1 MNLTYEEACRRL
13 GVPPNGN
20 SAMARCPAH
29 DDKRP
34 SLSLTKG
41 EDGTAIVNC
50 FVGCDWREIETRL
63 GIASGGA
70 LTPARNTATLQ
81 RLPKKPKN
89 QGPLSVAHETM
100 GCTLAQYAEAK
111 QLPIEFLKNLGL
123 RDMPYQGTPAVRIPY
138 LVSGGATAS
147 VRFRIALDA
156 KDRFRWRTGDKPQAY
171 GLWRLDTKAT
181 VTLVEGESDCH
192 TLWYHGINAV
202 GIPGANNWREDRDAP
217 YLADC
222 ERIYVVIEPD
232 QGGKAVLD
240 WIEASSIRD
249 RVWLVDLGEHKDTS
263 NLHVDDPDRF
273 NERWAEALTK
283 AEKWSDRQ
291 TALRT
296 LEAGEAFVRC
306 ADLAKS
312 PSILDRFAVDLRSLG
327 LIGEESNAK
336 LLFLALASR
345 FFKQP
350 ISVAVKGPSSGGKS
364 FLVETVLNF
373 FPNSAFYALT
383 AMSEHALA
391 YSNEPLRHRFLIIYE
406 ASGME
411 SDLQSYL
418 IRTLLS
424 EGRIRYETVEK
435 TAEGMQPRL
444 IEREGPTGLLVTTTA
459 VRLHPENE
467 TRLLS
472 LTVTDTSKQTR
483 GILRAIAEGAVNGD
497 IDCDSQ
503 PDNEW
508 HDLQMVLAAGE
519 HGVVIPYATTLV
531 ELLPPVAVRLRRDV
545 TQIFNL
551 IRAHALLHQYTR
563 TRDQNGQI
571 VANDEDYR
579 AIYDLVAPI
588 IADGVEQ
595 TVSDSVRQTVD
606 VVEELQNEG
615 MAEISNAVLAK
626 KLNLDKGATSRRVR
640 QAKHRGFIK
649 NLEDK
654 KGKPARLVIGD
665 PMPEDL
671 DVLPKPETLEEVLHC
686 CSVVGGDR
694 DHPLPPHDQWADMD
708 DQDWE
713 ERAAIL
719 EYDGGLERNEAEQ
732 QARRMALNT
741 Q

>member
-1 MNLTYEEACRRL
+1 MELAYEELCGRL
-13 GVPPNGN
+13 GVTSKGETV
-20 SAMARCPAH
+20 MARCPAH
-29 DDKRP
+29 DDKNP
-34 SLSLTKG
+34 SLSLKRG
-41 EDGTAIVNC
+41 KDGTGILHC
-50 FVGCDWREIETRL
+50 FAGCDWKEVFAALGVSWRGVSIPTRS
-63 GIASGGA
+63 A
-70 LTPARNTATLQ
+70 ATRQ
-81 RLPKKPKN
+81 RLSKTLGK
-89 QGPLSVAHETM
+89 QATQSVAPVSK
-100 GCTLAQYAEAK
+100 GCTLAQYAGAK
-111 QLPIEFLKNLGL
+111 KLPIDFLQSLGL
-123 RDMPYQGTPAVRIPY
+123 QEVSYTGIPALRIPY
-138 LVSGGATAS
+138 LSPEGQTGAI
-147 VRFRIALDA
+147 RFRIALDA
-156 KDRFRWRTGDKPQAY
+156 EDRFRWRTGDKPQAY
-171 GLWRLDTKAT
+171 GLWRLNTKAS
-181 VTLVEGESDCH
+181 VTLVEGESDSH
-192 TLWYHGINAV
+192 SLWQHGVNAV
-202 GIPGANNWREDRDAP
+202 GIPGATNWREDRDAP
-217 YLADC
+217 HLADC

-232 QGGKAVLD
+232 RGGDAVLD

-249 RVWLVDLGEHKDTS
+249 RVWLVSLGEHKDAS

-273 NERWAEALTK
+273 KERWAQALER
-283 AEKWSDRQ
+283 AEKWSERR
-291 TALRT
+291 ALQRT
-296 LEAGEAFVRC
+296 REAREALARC
-306 ADLAKS
+306 SDLAKDQN
-312 PSILDRFAVDLRSLG
+312 ILDRFETDLRTLG
-327 LIGEESNAK
+327 LIGEEANAK
-336 LLFLALASR
+336 LLFLAVVSR
-345 FFKQP
+345 FFKTP
-350 ISVAVKGPSSGGKS
+350 ISIAVKGPSSGGKS
-364 FLVETVLNF
+364 FLVETVLSF
-373 FPNSAFYALT
+373 FPGSAFYALT

-391 YSNEPLRHRFLIIYE
+391 YSNEPLRHLFLIIYE
-406 ASGME
+406 ANAME

-418 IRTLLS
+418 MRTLLS
-424 EGRIRYETVEK
+424 EGHIRYETVEK
-435 TAEGMQPRL
+435 TAEGIQPRL

-563 TRDQNGQI
+563 TRDENGQI

-615 MAEISNAVLAK
+615 MAEVSNAVLAK

-640 QAKHRGFIK
+640 QAKQRGFLK

-671 DVLPKPETLEEVLHC
+671 DVLPKPDTLEEVLHC
-686 CSVVGGDR
+686 CTANGGDR
-694 DHPLPPHDQWADMD
+694 DPLPPHDQWADMH
-708 DQDWE
+708 DQDWDV
-713 ERAAIL
+713 ERAAIM
-719 EYDGGLERNEAEQ
+719 EYDGEVPRHEAEQ
-732 QARRMALNT
+732 QVRRMVFNK
-741 Q
+741 

>member
-1 MNLTYEEACRRL
+1 
-13 GVPPNGN
+13 
-20 SAMARCPAH
+20 
-29 DDKRP
+29 
-34 SLSLTKG
+34 
-41 EDGTAIVNC
+41 
-50 FVGCDWREIETRL
+50 
-63 GIASGGA
+63 
-70 LTPARNTATLQ
+70 
-81 RLPKKPKN
+81 
-89 QGPLSVAHETM
+89 M

-111 QLPIEFLKNLGL
+111 QLPIEFLKSLGL
-123 RDMPYQGTPAVRIPY
+123 QDKPYLGNPAIRIPY

-156 KDRFRWRTGDKPQAY
+156 EDRFRWKQGDKPRLY
-171 GLWRLDTKAT
+171 GLSRLETKAM

-192 TLWYHGINAV
+192 TLWHHGINAV
-202 GIPGANNWREDRDAP
+202 GIPGATNWREDRDAP
-217 YLADC
+217 HLADC

-232 QGGKAVLD
+232 RGGDAVLD
-240 WIEASSIRD
+240 WIEDSSIRD
-249 RVWLVDLGEHKDTS
+249 RVWLVSLGEYKDAS
-263 NLHVDDPDRF
+263 NLHVDDPGRF
-273 NERWAEALTK
+273 KERWAQALER
-283 AEKWSDRQ
+283 AEKWSERR
-291 TALRT
+291 ALQRT
-296 LEAGEAFVRC
+296 REAREALARC
-306 ADLAKS
+306 SDLAKDQN
-312 PSILDRFAVDLRSLG
+312 ILDRFETDLRTLG
-327 LIGEESNAK
+327 LIGEEANAK
-336 LLFLALASR
+336 LLFLAVVSR
-345 FFKQP
+345 FFKTP
-350 ISVAVKGPSSGGKS
+350 ISIAVKGPSSGGKS
-364 FLVETVLNF
+364 FLVETVLSF
-373 FPNSAFYALT
+373 FPGSAFYALT

-406 ASGME
+406 ANGME

-424 EGRIRYETVEK
+424 EGHIRYETVEK
-435 TAEGMQPRL
+435 TAKGLQPRV

-563 TRDQNGQI
+563 TRDENGQI

-579 AIYDLVAPI
+579 AIYDLVASI

-640 QAKHRGFIK
+640 QAKQRGFLK

-713 ERAAIL
+713 ERAAIM
-719 EYDGGLERNEAEQ
+719 EYDGGLERHEADQ
-732 QARRMALNT
+732 KARGMALNKRAPG
-741 Q
+741 QEIGLSSEK